1 MPHGGLTLLW
11 RSNHSP
17 FALQTSG
24 IPNQVVWAINSG
36 CTKPR
41 ARIPA
46 TGALR
51 VPNHVPTLNQLAVKS
66 FHNIHQY
73 KHHPDSPPSR
83 NNPPTSLQHSY
94 LQASHLV
101 TSLLSPTFPTLLTHL
116 FPLPVPACHLTL
128 LFPTFPTLLPHLS
141 PPPFPPCYLTSLPH
155 LSPPCYLTPLSPIG
169 PTLPLR
175 PTLPTS
181 PLSQSFTPCH
191 PSTFP
196 NLPPHHTPT
205 FPLCPPHRPP
215 TFPSFAAD
223 YLPTFSARYPHAPGF
238 NRSNPHHQ
246 K

>member
-1 MPHGGLTLLW
+1 MPHGGLTLYS

-17 FALQTSG
+17 FALQTYG

-101 TSLLSPTFPTLLTHL
+101 TSLLSPTFPTLLTDL

-141 PPPFPPCYLTSLPH
+141 PPPFPPCYFTSLPH
-155 LSPPCYLTPLSPIG
+155 LSHLA
-169 PTLPLR
+169 
-175 PTLPTS
+175 TS
-181 PLSQSFTPCH
+181 PLSPLSVPPCRSAL
-191 PSTFP
+191 PFP
-196 NLPPHHTPT
+196 PHLSPNHSHLATLPPFPT
-205 FPLCPPHRPP
+205 CHLTILLPFHFVASPPSHL
-215 TFPSFAAD
+215 SK
-223 YLPTFSARYPHAPGF
+223 L
-238 NRSNPHHQ
+238 RS
-246 K
+246 